1 MRKMFTRL
9 FGVALLMLL
18 LSTISVVKAQNCIT
32 ITEEDNV
39 VLATDP
45 TTVCDSMDLLY
56 AVVGYPAS
64 EYEFAFN
71 FLGSTTGGFTSD
83 STVAVPE
90 GVSFTV
96 QIRQKDSIACS
107 SNVLNIQNANLI
119 TPVVLLEPGVEHPQC
134 AGDMGE
140 VTVRFTGNHPPYTFY
155 CVSEANWIA
164 NGGPGASYTGST
176 SSQFVRGPGTY
187 YVAIQ
192 DANDCIDLTQA
203 TSWDT
208 AVINAAPLAIEVVD
222 VIGTD
227 PDCIGG
233 LGTVTVTAITGGTPF
248 PSTGE
253 YLVTVGDSTKMSSG
267 QMATFMMPAGTYYA
281 TVVDTF
287 GCEVIS
293 DSSAVLTDPDP
304 IEFEIAIDDITC
316 ADSTDGVIYVYN
328 ITGPAGATFAA
339 TVVGADTSIYGVIPG
354 SGDTITITGLSVGYY
369 SLWVDNTADDC
380 DSVGYVNPNNTLNTI
395 SLQAPGEI
403 TYDVVIDTTDCN
415 GGESVISIVNVDGGT
430 GSYQYSFDGGATWG
444 SSSTLDVLAGTYN
457 VVVQDAGTSSCE
469 IAWPTINITDPTLVE
484 IVNVVTISPTCFDG
498 TDGVIQ
504 IIADG
509 GNGTYQYSIDG
520 DSWYVNNIF
529 GVPAGEYT
537 VYVRDP
543 LCPDQAASET
553 VNVDE
558 LAPNVLVLGNLADT
572 VNECYGINDN
582 EIIIRRMSWASQA
595 GETRELNVLISDNM
609 DDIYVDGKG
618 EEMTLVM
625 SMGQT
630 FRAYD
635 VDPGTYYIWAVDNLG
650 CVFDADQD
658 GEADYITV
666 NVIEPEELAIT
677 GAVTQEATCYGDNDG
692 ILTIKHNGGGND
704 DWYGY
709 AHANT
714 IQAALNLPN
723 GAFTTWPADADSV
736 NIQVSGSVEGTS
748 YYVIIQDDCGQ
759 KKVSDQFIVYG
770 LDPVTIDEDA
780 IDVTDIVCF
789 GDETGVI
796 EIPAAEGGTGD
807 FVYTLQVDNE
817 GWEDVED
824 YVDVTGTVFTDLGA
838 GNYRVIV
845 TDNGGCEGV
854 TTETIV
860 VDGPESGVEIDSYWV
875 EDITCN
881 GASDGKITV
890 EVSGGVGKYQFKV
903 GTTNW
908 RNFDANS
915 PNVKTIVVTEPG
927 DYTVW
932 VRDSL
937 GCTDEIDFTI
947 DEPEAI
953 GLEVVPTASTNCE
966 DSNGK
971 LSITVTGGRPD
982 VTYTIMVNDSTYA
995 WAVKTDTT
1003 YVSEGLAG
1011 GEYKVTATEV
1021 DAKGCEVSVT
1031 GIVAPPV
1038 DITYNAVIMDS
1049 VHCNGGNDGIIV
1061 VSGFAGGLA
1070 PYVTTLSGPVTGTK
1084 AVVNNVVTFSD
1095 LVAGVYE
1102 VTVTDANGCPVV
1114 VSREITEPDTIILA
1128 ATWDAD
1134 ISCTADGQFSIQAS
1148 GGSGQFVYYADI
1160 AIPDEGHVLLPDP
1173 MTSDE
1178 WQTDSIFTVSV
1189 AGTYVVWAYDT
1200 INGCMVGGEKLN
1212 GVPVNEWRVKIEE
1225 PEVIV
1230 AFVADVTEEVLCFG
1244 DLTGEIALSNI
1255 TIDGVPVNASA
1266 VNITIN
1272 GNPATTPISGLAAGD
1287 YEIKV
1292 QDKVSGCSHTEEIT
1306 IDGPVAPLEVVLDK
1320 GEGEFTCPDAVQ
1332 GYIEAIATGG
1342 AYDNNKSANLVP
1354 YQYQLWQ
1361 DGEIKTDYQEDYSFL
1376 VEIGHSYVVVVK
1388 DENGCTDTSNVM
1400 VVDPVAAVQ
1409 IVDIMDATCA
1419 DDTLGSALV
1428 TITGE
1433 PGRTFVIHWNQ
1444 FENGGVPADYGQ
1456 TDTVEAGTI
1465 FIDQVFMFDNDK
1477 VEDIHYEIWVVDNMG
1492 CVSEPDTLTIDQ
1504 KVSTPL
1510 LATVT
1515 VGDAIDCATE
1525 VMVSATGGVAPYMVV
1540 VNDTDTTEFDAST
1553 TLMLGGGDYTI
1564 NVYDQ
1569 HMCANSFEEAIDY
1582 IYSLDTTFNIYY
1594 GDSAHVVYE
1603 PAMIDTF
1610 VTESFIAYPEISEG
1624 CIAEIKVTVNK
1635 RQRTAPYLIDFS
1647 PKGRIGDNHPIFII
1661 VFRDEVSF
1669 NETGYL
1675 TVTQYDSTEV
1685 ILNIEIT
1692 PDMFHGDSIIVDYD
1706 WTVVGKLDKSTRYVA
1721 RVDSGVVMGDGLVW
1735 DGLHG
1740 IEWIFNT
1747 GPRFKVD
1754 VEPKLELT
1762 EFNVYPN
1769 PFDDRIYIDN
1779 SDKLTRV
1786 VITNIAGQRV
1796 MDVEYPEREI
1806 RTSNLVSG
1814 IYLVRMFTED
1824 GLAKT
1829 DKIVK
1834 R

>member
-9 FGVALLMLL
+9 FSLALLTLL
-18 LSTISVVKAQNCIT
+18 LSAVTVVNAQTDPCLDIVG
-32 ITEEDNV
+32 DDV
-39 VLATDP
+39 VLVTDP
-45 TTVCDSMDLLY
+45 ATVCDSMDLLY
-56 AVVGYPAS
+56 AVVGFPTS

-71 FLGSTTGGFTSD
+71 YAGSTTGGFTSD
-83 STVAVPE
+83 STVLVPE
-90 GVSFTV
+90 GVAFTV
-96 QIRQKDSIACS
+96 QIRRKAPNTSCTSDVL
-107 SNVLNIQNANLI
+107 NVLNESMIE
-119 TPVVLLEPGVEHPQC
+119 PVNLLEPGVEHPLC
-134 AGDMGE
+134 FDGMGE
-140 VTVRFTGNHPPYTFY
+140 VTVRFEGDHAPYTFY
-155 CVSEANWIA
+155 CVSQATWLA
-164 NGGPGASYTGST
+164 NGEAAGTYTGYS
-176 SSQFVRGPGTY
+176 SSQFIRGPGTY
-187 YVAIQ
+187 FVAVQ
-192 DANDCIDLTQA
+192 DANDCIDLTDVA
-203 TSWDT
+203 NWDT
-208 AVINAAPLAIEVVD
+208 AVVNPAPAEIIIDDVVG
-222 VIGTD
+222 VD
-227 PDCIGG
+227 PVCNGG
-233 LGTVTVTAITGGTPF
+233 DGSITVTVASGGGTPF
-248 PSTGE
+248 ASGE
-253 YLVTVGDSTKMSSG
+253 YIVAVGAEMDTTSSLEASFDLPAGSYAVTVYDSL
-267 QMATFMMPAGTYYA
+267 
-281 TVVDTF
+281 
-287 GCEVIS
+287 GCYTLL
-293 DSSAVLTDPDP
+293 DSMVVLTDPDVVTFDVS
-304 IEFEIAIDDITC
+304 IEDVTC
-316 ADSTDGVIYVYN
+316 AEGANGIIYVTN
-328 ITGPAGATFAA
+328 FDG
-339 TVVGADTSIYGVIPG
+339 G
-354 SGDTITITGLSVGYY
+354 SGSTYYAGLGDGNWIEAVNDSVKLDGLYAGYY
-369 SLWVDNTADDC
+369 SVYVKQETAC
-380 DSVGYVNPNNTLNTI
+380 DSVGYVNPNNTQNTVSI
-395 SLQAPGEI
+395 QAPGEI
-403 TYDVVIDTTDCN
+403 TYDVTYDEDITCN
-415 GGESVISIVNVDGGT
+415 GGTTTISVTNVTGGVPPYQYQLNSGAWGSTNSWSVGAGSYVVNVRDANEVCVISYPTT
-430 GSYQYSFDGGATWG
+430 GS
-444 SSSTLDVLAGTYN
+444 
-457 VVVQDAGTSSCE
+457 
-469 IAWPTINITDPTLVE
+469 INISQPSTVAFDE
-484 IVNVVTISPTCFDG
+484 IDIISPTCFDA
-498 TDGVIQ
+498 TDGVIN
-504 IIADG
+504 IMAYG

-520 DSWYVNNIF
+520 TNWKENNIF
-529 GVPAGEYT
+529 AVPAGTYT
-537 VYVRDP
+537 VYARDP
-543 LCPDQAASET
+543 LCPAQAVSSTVT
-553 VNVDE
+553 VNA
-558 LAPNVLVLGNLADT
+558 LAPNALVLLDAPLTDT
-572 VNECYGINDN
+572 VNECYGINSNAIVVGIDT
-582 EIIIRRMSWASQA
+582 WASQV
-595 GETRELNVLISDNM
+595 GETRELTVVITDDVNNVYN
-609 DDIYVDGKG
+609 
-618 EEMTLVM
+618 EEIGTEMEQGF
-625 SMGQT
+625 MGNW
-630 FRAYD
+630 RIDD
-635 VDPGTYYIWAVDNLG
+635 VDPGTYYIWAVDNMG

-666 NVIEPEELAIT
+666 QVIEPEQLAVS
-677 GAVTQEATCYGDNDG
+677 GAVTEEATCYGDNDG

-704 DWYGY
+704 NWYGY

-714 IQAALNLPN
+714 IQAALNLSN
-723 GAFTTWPADADSV
+723 GAFTEWPTDVDSV
-736 NIQVSGSVEGTS
+736 NIQVSGSVEGTP
-748 YYVIIQDDCGQ
+748 YYVVVMDDCGQ
-759 KKVSDQFIVYG
+759 KVVSNEFIVYG

-807 FVYTLQVDNE
+807 FVYTLQVSNE
-817 GWEDVED
+817 GWDDVED
-824 YVDVTGTVFTDLGA
+824 YVDVTETVFTGLGA

-860 VDGPESGVEIDSYWV
+860 VDGPESGVEIDYYWV

-915 PNVKTIVVTEPG
+915 PNVKTIVITEPG

-937 GCTDEIDFTI
+937 ECTTDGIDFTI

-971 LSITVTGGRPD
+971 LSITVTGGRPE

-995 WAVKTDTT
+995 WVVKTDTT

-1011 GEYKVTATEV
+1011 GEYKVTAIE
-1021 DAKGCEVSVT
+1021 DYENGCEVSVT
-1031 GIVAPPV
+1031 ETVDPPV
-1038 DITYNAVIMDS
+1038 DITYSAVIMDS
-1049 VHCNGGNDGIIV
+1049 VHCRGGNDGIIV

-1070 PYVTTLSGPVTGTK
+1070 PYVTTLSGPVAGTK
-1084 AVVNNVVTFSD
+1084 TIVSNVVTFSH
-1095 LVAGVYE
+1095 LIAGEYE

-1114 VSREITEPDTIILA
+1114 KSLEITEPDTIILA
-1128 ATWDAD
+1128 ATWDTD

-1148 GGSGQFVYYADI
+1148 GGSGQFVYFADI

-1230 AFVADVTEEVLCFG
+1230 AFVASVTEDVLCFG
-1244 DLTGEIALSNI
+1244 DLTGEITISNI
-1255 TIDGVPVNASA
+1255 TIDGVPVNSSA

-1272 GNPATTPISGLAAGD
+1272 GNPAVTPIQGLAAGE

-1292 QDKVSGCSHTEEIT
+1292 QDKVSGCSHTEEVT

-1342 AYDNNKSANLVP
+1342 AYDMNKSGKLVP
-1354 YQYQLWQ
+1354 YEYQLWQ

-1376 VEIGHSYVVVVK
+1376 VEIGHTYVVVVK

-1400 VVDPVAAVQ
+1400 VVDPVAAVE
-1409 IVDIMDATCA
+1409 IIDIMDATCA

-1444 FENGGVPADYGQ
+1444 FENGGVPADYGE

-1465 FIDQVFMFDNDK
+1465 FIDQVFMFDNDN

-1510 LATVT
+1510 VATVT
-1515 VGDAIDCATE
+1515 VGDAVDCATE

-1569 HMCANSFEEAIDY
+1569 HMCVNSFEEEIDY

-1594 GDSAHVVYE
+1594 GDSAHVVYA

-1610 VTESFIAYPEISEG
+1610 VTQSFVAYPEVSEG
-1624 CIAEIKVTVNK
+1624 CIAEVKVTVRK
-1635 RQRTAPYLIDFS
+1635 RERTAPYLIDLS
-1647 PKGRIGDNHPIFII
+1647 PKGRIGDNHPIFIM
-1661 VFRDEVSF
+1661 VFEDEVSF

-1675 TVTQYDSTEV
+1675 TVTQFDSTDV

-1692 PDMFHGDSIIVDYD
+1692 PDMFHGDSVIVDYD

-1735 DGLHG
+1735 DGLQG

-1754 VEPKLELT
+1754 VDPGLELT
-1762 EFNVYPN
+1762 EFSVYPN